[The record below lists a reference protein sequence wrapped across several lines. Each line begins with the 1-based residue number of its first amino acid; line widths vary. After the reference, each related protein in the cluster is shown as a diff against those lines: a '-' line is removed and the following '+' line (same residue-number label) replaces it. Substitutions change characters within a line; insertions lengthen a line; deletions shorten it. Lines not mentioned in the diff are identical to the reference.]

1 MPMKRSLLAKQINI
15 QQITTR
21 KVELMEILNKQY
33 SERAIVIIF
42 KRIDINKYNT
52 HIPFLTARRKS

>member
-1 MPMKRSLLAKQINI
+1 
-15 QQITTR
+15 
-21 KVELMEILNKQY
+21 MEILNKQY